1 MGVGKCDFE
10 MGVVAPKQTALIVI
24 GASGGVGVALLEYI
38 SIRIDMVCLPTFNKN
53 KPEISQFSWIQYDSN
68 NFESTRSLFEEVAK
82 MHEISA
88 VIDVS
93 GAFFAS
99 KLQKSNSEEVS
110 QVISTNLIAPLILAK
125 NAQEFM
131 KIGGKVIFMSSI
143 VSNMQ
148 IIGSSVYAA
157 SKAGLERGILALS
170 PEFSQTGHAICGVRL
185 GYMDYGM
192 TYKIN
197 EKVRQE
203 ILVQSPKK
211 GFINISVLGEK
222 ILEILRTETS
232 DINGMLY
239 EIQ

>member
-1 MGVGKCDFE
+1 MGMGKRHLKMGVD
-10 MGVVAPKQTALIVI
+10 VPKQSALVII
-24 GASGGVGVALLEYI
+24 GASGGIGVTLLEYI
-38 SIRIDMVCLPTFNKN
+38 STRTQLICIPTYNKN
-53 KPEISQFSWIQYDSN
+53 KPEISHFSWIHYDSN
-68 NFESTRSLFEEVAK
+68 NFESTRSLFEK
-82 MHEISA
+82 ISNTHEISA
-88 VIDVS
+88 IIDVS

-99 KLQKSNSEEVS
+99 KLQNSNPMEVS
-110 QVISTNLIAPLILAK
+110 QVISTNLIAPLVLAK

-148 IIGSSVYAA
+148 AVGSSVYAA

-170 PEFSQTGHAICGVRL
+170 PEFSQTGHAICGIRL

-192 TYKIN
+192 TYKLN
-197 EKVRQE
+197 EKIRMDV
-203 ILVQSPKK
+203 LNQSSKES
-211 GFINISVLGEK
+211 FINIDVLGDK
-222 ILEILRTETS
+222 VLDILRTETT

>member
-1 MGVGKCDFE
+1 MGKCDFE

-38 SIRIDMVCLPTFNKN
+38 STRIDMICLPTFNIN
-53 KPEISQFSWIQYDSN
+53 KPDTSQFSWIQYDSN
-68 NFESTRSLFEEVAK
+68 NFESTRSLFEEIAK

-203 ILVQSPKK
+203 ILVQSPRER
-211 GFINISVLGEK
+211 FINISVLGEK
-222 ILEILRTETS
+222 ILEILSNETS

>member
-1 MGVGKCDFE
+1 VGMGKRHLKMGVD
-10 MGVVAPKQTALIVI
+10 VPKQSALVII
-24 GASGGVGVALLEYI
+24 GASGGIGVTLLEYI
-38 SIRIDMVCLPTFNKN
+38 STRTQLICIPTYNKN
-53 KPEISQFSWIQYDSN
+53 KPEISHFSWIHYDSN
-68 NFESTRSLFEEVAK
+68 NFESTRSLFEK
-82 MHEISA
+82 ISNTHEISA
-88 VIDVS
+88 IIDVS

-99 KLQKSNSEEVS
+99 KLQNSNPMEVS
-110 QVISTNLIAPLILAK
+110 QVISTNLIAPLVLAK

-148 IIGSSVYAA
+148 AVGSSVYAA

-170 PEFSQTGHAICGVRL
+170 PEFSQTGHAICGIRL

-192 TYKIN
+192 TYKLN
-197 EKVRQE
+197 EKIRMDV
-203 ILVQSPKK
+203 LNQSSKES
-211 GFINISVLGEK
+211 FINIDVLGDK
-222 ILEILRTETS
+222 VLDILRTETT

>member
-1 MGVGKCDFE
+1 VGVGKCDSK
-10 MGVVAPKQTALIVI
+10 MGVVTPKQTALIVV
-24 GASGGVGVALLEYI
+24 GASGGVGATLLEYI
-38 SIRIDMVCLPTFNKN
+38 SSRTDMVCMPTYNKN
-53 KPEISQFSWIQYDSN
+53 RPEKSHFSWIRYDSN
-68 NFESTRSLFEEVAK
+68 NFESTRSLFEAITK
-82 MHEISA
+82 THEISA

-99 KLQKSNSEEVS
+99 KLQNTNSDEVS
-110 QVISTNLIAPLILAK
+110 HVISTNLIAPLILAK

-131 KIGGKVIFMSSI
+131 KIGGKVIFMSSV

-170 PEFSQTGHAICGVRL
+170 PEFSQTGHAICGLRL

-192 TYKIN
+192 TYKMN

-203 ILVQSPKK
+203 ILVQLPK
-211 GFINISVLGEK
+211 GRFINISVLGEK
-222 ILEILRTETS
+222 ILELLRTQTS

>member
-1 MGVGKCDFE
+1 MGKRHLKMGVG
-10 MGVVAPKQTALIVI
+10 APKQSALVII
-24 GASGGVGVALLEYI
+24 GASGGIGVALLEYI
-38 SIRIDMVCLPTFNKN
+38 STRTQLVCIPTYNKN
-53 KPEISQFSWIQYDSN
+53 KPQASHFSWIHYDSN
-68 NFESTRSLFEEVAK
+68 NFESTRSLLEK
-82 MHEISA
+82 ISNTHEISA
-88 VIDVS
+88 LIDVS

-99 KLQKSNSEEVS
+99 KLGKSNPTEVS

-148 IIGSSVYAA
+148 AVGSSVYAA
-157 SKAGLERGILALS
+157 SKAGLERAILALS
-170 PEFSQTGHAICGVRL
+170 PEFSQTGHGICGIRL

-192 TYKIN
+192 TYKLN
-197 EKVRQE
+197 EKIRMDV
-203 ILVQSPKK
+203 LSQSSKEC
-211 GFINISVLGEK
+211 FINIDVLGDK
-222 ILEILRTETS
+222 VLDILRTETT

>member
-1 MGVGKCDFE
+1 M
-10 MGVVAPKQTALIVI
+10 
-24 GASGGVGVALLEYI
+24 S
-38 SIRIDMVCLPTFNKN
+38 N
-53 KPEISQFSWIQYDSN
+53 FSWFQYDSN
-68 NFESTRSLFEEVAK
+68 NFESTRSLFAEISK
-82 MHEISA
+82 SHEISA
-88 VIDVS
+88 VIDLS

-131 KIGGKVIFMSSI
+131 NIGGKIIFMSSI
-143 VSNMQ
+143 LSNMQ
-148 IIGSSVYAA
+148 IVGSSVYSA

-170 PEFSQTGHAICGVRL
+170 QEFSQTGHAICGIRL

-197 EKVRQE
+197 EKVRQD
-203 ILVQSPKK
+203 ILSHSTKET
-211 GFINISVLGEK
+211 FINIGVLGKK
-222 ILEILRTETS
+222 ILDLLGTETS
-232 DINGMLY
+232 KINGILY

>member
-1 MGVGKCDFE
+1 
-10 MGVVAPKQTALIVI
+10 
-24 GASGGVGVALLEYI
+24 
-38 SIRIDMVCLPTFNKN
+38 
-53 KPEISQFSWIQYDSN
+53 
-68 NFESTRSLFEEVAK
+68 
-82 MHEISA
+82 
-88 VIDVS
+88 
-93 GAFFAS
+93 
-99 KLQKSNSEEVS
+99 
-110 QVISTNLIAPLILAK
+110 
-125 NAQEFM
+125 M

-170 PEFSQTGHAICGVRL
+170 AEFSQTGHAICGVRL

-203 ILVQSPKK
+203 ILVQSPRER
-211 GFINISVLGEK
+211 FINISVLGEK
-222 ILEILRTETS
+222 ILEILRNETS

>member
-10 MGVVAPKQTALIVI
+10 MGVAAPKQTALIVI

-38 SIRIDMVCLPTFNKN
+38 STRIDMVCLPTFNKN
-53 KPEISQFSWIQYDSN
+53 KPEISKFSWIQHDSN

-148 IIGSSVYAA
+148 IMGSSVYAA

-203 ILVQSPKK
+203 ILVQSPRER
-211 GFINISVLGEK
+211 FINISVLGEK
-222 ILEILRTETS
+222 VLEILRNETS

>member
-1 MGVGKCDFE
+1 MGLGKCNFKMGVAEIKH
-10 MGVVAPKQTALIVI
+10 TAIVI
-24 GASGGVGVALLEYI
+24 VGASGGVGGALLEYF
-38 SIRIDMVCLPTFNKN
+38 STRTDMVCIPTYNKN
-53 KPEISQFSWIQYDSN
+53 KPRMSPFSWIHYDSN
-68 NFESTRSLFEEVAK
+68 NFGSTRALFENITKTYEL
-82 MHEISA
+82 SA

-99 KLQKSNSEEVS
+99 RLQKTKCEEVG

-131 KIGGKVIFMSSI
+131 KIGGKIIFMSSV

-170 PEFSQTGHAICGVRL
+170 PEFSQTGHAICGIRI

-203 ILVQSPKK
+203 VLVQLPEKK
-211 GFINISVLGEK
+211 FIDISVLGEK

>member
-1 MGVGKCDFE
+1 MGVAE
-10 MGVVAPKQTALIVI
+10 PKQTALLIV
-24 GASGGVGVALLEYI
+24 GASGGVGAALLGYL
-38 SIRIDMVCLPTFNKN
+38 STRTNLVCIPTYNKN
-53 KPEISQFSWIQYDSN
+53 LPVSDQFTWIQYDSN
-68 NFESTRSLFEEVAK
+68 NFGSTRSMFEK
-82 MHEISA
+82 ISKTHEISA

-99 KLQKSNSEEVS
+99 KLQKSDSEEVS

-131 KIGGKVIFMSSI
+131 KIDGKVIFMSSI
-143 VSNMQ
+143 LSNMQ

-170 PEFSQTGHAICGVRL
+170 PEFSQTGHAICGIRL

-192 TYKIN
+192 TYKIS
-197 EKVRQE
+197 EKIRQE
-203 ILVQSPKK
+203 ILVQSPKES
-211 GFINISVLGEK
+211 FTNISVLGEK
-222 ILEILRTETS
+222 VFHLLKAETS
-232 DINGMLY
+232 EINGMLY

>member
-1 MGVGKCDFE
+1 
-10 MGVVAPKQTALIVI
+10 
-24 GASGGVGVALLEYI
+24 
-38 SIRIDMVCLPTFNKN
+38 
-53 KPEISQFSWIQYDSN
+53 
-68 NFESTRSLFEEVAK
+68 

-110 QVISTNLIAPLILAK
+110 KVISTNLIAPFILAK

-170 PEFSQTGHAICGVRL
+170 PEFSQTGHAICGIRL
-185 GYMDYGM
+185 GYMDHGM
-192 TYKIN
+192 TYKIS

-203 ILVQSPKK
+203 ILVQSPKES
-211 GFINISVLGEK
+211 FINISVLGEK
-222 ILEILRTETS
+222 ILDLLKTETS
-232 DINGMLY
+232 KVNGMLY